1 MLEDKRRDDPNF
13 IGDDEEVPYDMTTA
27 GDEDTT
33 LWDNMVQAFKPDLL
47 HPERHHNTKNAKSNP

>member
-1 MLEDKRRDDPNF
+1 MENYTRRDDPNF
-13 IGDDEEVPYDMTTA
+13 IGDDEAVPYDMTTA

-47 HPERHHNTKNAKSNP
+47 RPKKHHNIKTKGNE